1 MAEGDTPTNYDPDLN
16 DRIAQAI
23 QTARGNEA
31 PTAVAAPAGLPLDLS
46 GRIEQAIR
54 GQMVDMSNPLYQI
67 GMAVQKFGAAAG
79 RQPDPEIAFVNRQ
92 LQLQQAMQ
100 QLSLQRM
107 DRTEKHMGLLVKI
120 GGLKIPADAKLGLLQ
135 QAADSSGIPT
145 SPALIKALGSTEDS
159 SLAPLFQ
166 EVLDQANPLETKA
179 LTALMQSGDL
189 EKATKAAKITADR
202 ILTRSATA
210 LMQANPGM
218 NETEARRQ
226 AVRESPGLS
235 ALVTV
240 PPAPELTAQQGEE
253 KNARALLTG
262 VYDKVK
268 ALPPEQQQ
276 FMIASLGLDPSK
288 FIGLAL
294 TGPEAAARVQGTA
307 LGQITPVAPGKP
319 TPQAIEI
326 GTAGAKAGAEAFA
339 RPVAEARALRQ
350 PGVATTLAQVEGMK
364 AGARTAAEEA
374 AAPSRHYG
382 PAENVQIKALGF
394 DPNTAPPEV
403 VARAL
408 AMNEERLRERVKLG
422 KEMSPAL
429 IDKFIGGS
437 SMKDAL
443 NDVRDI
449 MLRRPDLVGPLKGHL
464 DRWVRLPLGQGDDD
478 TVRLHSALS
487 VLRDDK
493 THELAGAQTSWQEV
507 KRMISPITGE
517 LPVVGNPANVF
528 KARFDLLNRKVDRQL
543 GTYEE
548 TYGLKYK
555 PMGIAPW
562 PTLRT
567 MLDPKTGKYV
577 TEKVGK

>member
-1 MAEGDTPTNYDPDLN
+1 MAEGDFPTNYDPDLN

-23 QTARGNEA
+23 QSARGNEA
-31 PTAVAAPAGLPLDLS
+31 PAAVAAPAGVPMDLN
-46 GRIEQAIR
+46 GRIEQALR

-67 GMAVQKFGAAAG
+67 GMAIQKFGAAAG
-79 RQPDPEIAFVNRQ
+79 RQPDPEIAAVNRQ

-107 DRTEKHMGLLVKI
+107 DRTEKHLGLLVKI
-120 GGLKIPADAKLGLLQ
+120 GALKMPADTKLGLLQ

-145 SPALIKALGSTEDS
+145 SPELIKALGSTEDS
-159 SLAPLFQ
+159 SLAPLFS
-166 EVLDQANPLETKA
+166 EVLDQANPLERKA
-179 LTALMQSGDL
+179 LTGLMQSGDL

-240 PPAPELTAQQGEE
+240 PAAPELTAQQGEE
-253 KNARALLTG
+253 KSARALLTG

-294 TGPEAAARVQGTA
+294 TGPEAAARVQGA
-307 LGQITPVAPGKP
+307 AQGQITPVRPGGP

-326 GTAGAKAGAEAFA
+326 GTAGAKAGAESFN
-339 RPVAEARALRQ
+339 RQMGEARALQQ
-350 PGVATTLAQVEGMK
+350 PGVAGTLARVEGMK
-364 AGARTAAEEA
+364 SGARTAAEEA
-374 AAPSRHYG
+374 AAPSRRYG
-382 PAENVQIKALGF
+382 AAEIVQLRADGF
-394 DPNTAPPEV
+394 DPNTAPP
-403 VARAL
+403 AAI
-408 AMNEERLRERVKLG
+408 AMAQAKVEERLRDRTKLA

-429 IDKFIGGS
+429 IDKFIAGS
-437 SMKDAL
+437 GMKDAL

-449 MLRRPDLVGPLKGHL
+449 MLRRPDLVGPLKGNV
-464 DRWVRLPLGQGDDD
+464 DRWLTLPLGQADED
-478 TVRLHSALS
+478 TTRLHSALS
-487 VLRDDK
+487 VLRDEK

-528 KARFDLLNRKVDRQL
+528 KARFDLLNRKADRQL
-543 GTYEE
+543 ATYEE

-555 PMGIAPW
+555 PMSIAPW

-567 MLDPKTGKYV
+567 VLDPKTGKYV